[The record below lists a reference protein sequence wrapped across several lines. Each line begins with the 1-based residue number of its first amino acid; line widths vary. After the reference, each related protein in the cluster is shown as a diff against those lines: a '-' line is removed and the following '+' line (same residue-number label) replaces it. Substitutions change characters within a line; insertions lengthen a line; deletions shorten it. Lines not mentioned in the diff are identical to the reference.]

1 MKKMKKITICIIAAM
16 SVISCIGNYEEING
30 DPFGVTDDEMQRDG
44 YVIRAAL
51 TGIANGVMSPDINTT
66 QFSEALNAGPLC
78 GHFASANSSWK
89 NTTGNYNPT
98 DDWTNILM
106 ASKHV
111 IPVIYTNY
119 KMIHDVTDDP
129 IILAVADI
137 IKVAAMHRITDA
149 HGPIPYT
156 KIGANGDIKVAYDS
170 QETVYRTMLDEL
182 DKAIDALTPNRTNN
196 FSASADII
204 YGGNVEKWIRLAN
217 SLKLRLA
224 MRVSKADP
232 ELAKQ
237 MAESA
242 ICHEV
247 GVITSND
254 GNALFTSFGS
264 DGNPL
269 NMAVEYNMVKTHEE
283 DDTPCITESGD
294 THAAADIICYMNGYN
309 DPRREFYFTQTEWS
323 SKEMESDYKYCG
335 LRHGIEI
342 ADHATVGHKYSGV
355 KIGPDDPLIWINAAE
370 VAFLKAEAALYG
382 WNAGGATAK
391 ECYEEGIRLSF
402 EQWGAG
408 DASAYIT
415 DNSSHA
421 TRYKDP
427 AGLNDYEGALSTV
440 TIAWDESAPQEQKLE
455 KIITQ
460 KWIANW
466 RVPNEAWADL
476 RRTGYPVI
484 IPASE
489 AGNKSNGI
497 VDSKKGAA
505 RLPYPASEAV
515 TNPENY
521 QQAVRDL
528 LGGPDNMATELWF
541 AKKK

>member
-1 MKKMKKITICIIAAM
+1 MKKIMISIVAAM
-16 SVISCIGNYEEING
+16 SAMACISNYEMING

-44 YVIRAAL
+44 YAIRAAL

-78 GHFASANSSWK
+78 GYFASANSGWK
-89 NTTGNYNPT
+89 NTTSNYNPT
-98 DDWTNILM
+98 DDWTNVLM

-119 KMIHDVTDDP
+119 KMIREVTDDP

-137 IKVAAMHRITDA
+137 VKVAAMHRITDA
-149 HGPIPYT
+149 YGPIPYT
-156 KIGANGDIKVAYDS
+156 KIGADGDIKVAYDS
-170 QETVYRTMLDEL
+170 QETVYRTMFDEL
-182 DKAIDALTPNRTNN
+182 NKAIEALTPNRTNS

-224 MRVSKADP
+224 MRVSKAAPD
-232 ELAKQ
+232 LAKE

-242 ICHEV
+242 INHEV
-247 GVITSND
+247 GVFISND
-254 GNALFTSFGS
+254 DNAMFTAFGS

-269 NMAVEYNMVKTHEE
+269 NIAVEYNMVKTHE
-283 DDTPCITESGD
+283 DGSACTTESGD

-309 DPRREFYFTQTEWS
+309 DPRRDFYFTQTEWT
-323 SKEMESDYKYCG
+323 KEEMESDYKYCG

-342 ADHATVGHKYSGV
+342 PDHKTLGHKYSGV
-355 KIGPDDPLIWINAAE
+355 KIGPEDPLVWINAAE

-382 WNAGGATAK
+382 WNVGGLTAK

-402 EQWGAG
+402 AQWGAG
-408 DASAYIT
+408 DASTYIA
-415 DNSSHA
+415 DNLSHA
-421 TRYKDP
+421 TGYKDP
-427 AGLNDYEGALSTV
+427 AGLNDYEGALSTI
-440 TIAWDESAPQEQKLE
+440 TIAWEEDAAKEQKLE
-455 KIITQ
+455 RIITQ

-466 RVPNEAWADL
+466 RVPNEAWADM
-476 RRTGYPVI
+476 RRTGYPII

-497 VDSKKGAA
+497 VDSEKGAS

-521 QQAVRDL
+521 QYAVQNL

-541 AKKK
+541 AKN